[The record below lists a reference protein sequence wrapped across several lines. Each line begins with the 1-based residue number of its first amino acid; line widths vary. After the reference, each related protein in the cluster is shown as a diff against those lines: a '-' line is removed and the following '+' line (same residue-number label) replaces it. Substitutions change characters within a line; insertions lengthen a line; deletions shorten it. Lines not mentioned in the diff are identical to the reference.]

1 MTNRKA
7 MRPARVLNPRVTL
20 RAKTI
25 QSKKKVASKAACRKY
40 RYHTES

>member
-1 MTNRKA
+1 MNTNRKA
-7 MRPARVLNPRVTL
+7 MKPKGLNPRVTL

-25 QSKKKVASKAACRKY
+25 QSKKKVASKVACRKY